1 MDRPT
6 LRSDRPTVRSPQPTA
21 EPRLALLPLDFDE
34 DYEDDSIYGASYRA
48 RVGAVLT
55 ERIALEPDRAV
66 APEPPAA
73 KVARS

>member
-6 LRSDRPTVRSPQPTA
+6 LRSPQPTA
-21 EPRLALLPLDFDE
+21 EPRVALLPRDFDEDYEGE

-55 ERIALEPDRAV
+55 DQIALEPDLAV
-66 APEPPAA
+66 AVEPAAA